1 MLQSTLMA
9 SQLIPMVRLFSQA
22 FAYCVL
28 RSKYLV
34 LKGISGRTVNNWQV
48 ISTDETS
55 TSTSLTP
62 VWICVPPA
70 CWRPLLLQVQLFWV
84 QCPFFYL
91 TLFTRISSC
100 EIWGEV
106 LVMQLP
112 ELAWLAA
119 EWSCQESQ
127 TESRHRL
134 NHSPLCAVCSGLRL
148 TGVNNFS
155 VTVLSD

>member
-84 QCPFFYL
+84 QCPFFLSYIIHQNQFL
-91 TLFTRISSC
+91 WNLGWGTGHAVAGTCLISCRMKLSRESDRVTSSPKSLPIMCCLFWPQAYR
-100 EIWGEV
+100 G
-106 LVMQLP
+106 Q
-112 ELAWLAA
+112 
-119 EWSCQESQ
+119 
-127 TESRHRL
+127 
-134 NHSPLCAVCSGLRL
+134 
-148 TGVNNFS
+148 
-155 VTVLSD
+155 